1 MTIYLDNNATTAL
14 APEVREAMLPH
25 LFGEYANPSSPHGPG
40 MAARR
45 VVSEARAQ
53 IAALIGAKPA
63 DLVMTG
69 SATEATHTA
78 ILGALR
84 TLEENDHT
92 RSHIVTTAVE
102 HPATLALFEDLRQQG
117 WRVTIL
123 PVDANGLP
131 SLTAL
136 AAVVSERTALVSM
149 MWANNETGVLM
160 PVAGASAIAHAHGA
174 LFHTDAVQA
183 AGRVPVD
190 CGIADYLTLSAHK
203 MHGPKGIGALY
214 VRKGA
219 PFRPLIHGHQERRRR
234 GGTENVPGI
243 VGFGAAASLAALWM
257 DESDLLAFLRDRLE
271 TGILARWPGAR
282 VNGGSLGG
290 GGAARLPNTTNI
302 RFNDGQGR
310 PVDAEELLTRLDRA
324 GIAVSMGAACSSGVN
339 GGGGNEPSHVLT
351 AMGLTGAQAAASL
364 RFSLSRYTTA
374 AEVDAVLSELPALH
388 ARLATV

>member
-45 VVSEARAQ
+45 VVSEGRAQ
-53 IAALIGAKPA
+53 IAALIDAKPA

-136 AAVVSERTALVSM
+136 GAVVSERTALVSM

-174 LFHTDAVQA
+174 LFHSDAVQA

-190 CGIADYLTLSAHK
+190 CGITDYLTLSAHK

-243 VGFGAAASLAALWM
+243 VGFGAAASLAALWL
-257 DESDLLAFLRDRLE
+257 DEGDLLAFLRDRLE
-271 TGILARWPGAR
+271 TGILARWPGAV
-282 VNGGSLGG
+282 VNGGGT
-290 GGAARLPNTTNI
+290 ARLPNTTNI
-302 RFNDGQGR
+302 RFADGKGR

-324 GIAVSMGAACSSGVN
+324 GIAVSMGAACSSG
-339 GGGGNEPSHVLT
+339 GNEPSHVLT
-351 AMGLTGAQAAASL
+351 AMGLSGAEAAASL

-388 ARLATV
+388 ARLVNA

>member
-25 LFGEYANPSSPHGPG
+25 LFGEFANPSSPHSAG

-45 VVSEARAQ
+45 AVTEGRSQ

-63 DLVMTG
+63 DLIMTG

-84 TLEENDHT
+84 TLEETEHT

-102 HPATLALFEDLRQQG
+102 HPATLALFDDLRQQG

-131 SLTAL
+131 SLVQL
-136 AAVVSERTALVSM
+136 GAVVSERTALVSM

-174 LFHTDAVQA
+174 LFHSDAVQA

-243 VGFGAAASLAALWM
+243 VGFGTAASLAALWL
-257 DESDLLAFLRDRLE
+257 DEVDLIAFLRNRLE
-271 TGILARWPGAR
+271 SGILARWPGAR
-282 VNGGSLGG
+282 VNGA
-290 GGAARLPNTTNI
+290 GAARLPNTANI
-302 RFNDGQGR
+302 RFADAQDR
-310 PVDAEELLTRLDRA
+310 PIDAEELLMRLDRA
-324 GIAVSMGAACSSGVN
+324 GIAVSMGAACSSG
-339 GGGGNEPSHVLT
+339 GNEPSHVLT
-351 AMGLTGAQAAASL
+351 AMGLTGPQASASL

-374 AEVDAVLSELPALH
+374 AEIDAVLTELPALH
-388 ARLATV
+388 ARLAVS

>member
-14 APEVREAMLPH
+14 APEVREAILPH
-25 LFGEYANPSSPHGPG
+25 LFGEFANPSSPHGPG

-45 VVSEARAQ
+45 AVGEARAQ

-69 SATEATHTA
+69 GATEATHTA

-84 TLEENDHT
+84 TLEETEHT

-117 WRVTIL
+117 WRVTVL
-123 PVDANGLP
+123 PVDADGVP
-131 SLTAL
+131 SLAAL
-136 AAVVSERTALVSM
+136 GAVVTERTALVSM

-243 VGFGAAASLAALWM
+243 VGFGAAASLADLWM
-257 DESDLLAFLRDRLE
+257 DESGLTAFLRDRLE
-271 TGILARWPGAR
+271 NGVLARWPGAR
-282 VNGGSLGG
+282 VNGA
-290 GGAARLPNTTNI
+290 GAARLPNTTNI
-302 RFNDGQGR
+302 RFADAQGR
-310 PVDAEELLTRLDRA
+310 PVDAEELLIRLDRA
-324 GIAVSMGAACSSGVN
+324 GIAVSMGAACSSGAN
-339 GGGGNEPSHVLT
+339 GGGNEPSHVLT
-351 AMGLTGAQAAASL
+351 AMGLTGAEAAASL

-388 ARLATV
+388 ARLMTA

>member
-25 LFGEYANPSSPHGPG
+25 LFGDYANPSSPHGPG

-53 IAALIGAKPA
+53 IAALIDAKPA

-102 HPATLALFEDLRQQG
+102 HPSTLALFEDLRQQG

-131 SLTAL
+131 SLAAL
-136 AAVVSERTALVSM
+136 GAVVSERTALVSM

-174 LFHTDAVQA
+174 LFHSDAVQA
-183 AGRVPVD
+183 AGRVPVE

-257 DESDLLAFLRDRLE
+257 DEGDLLAFLRDRLE
-271 TGILARWPGAR
+271 TGILARWPGAV
-282 VNGGSLGG
+282 VNGGGT
-290 GGAARLPNTTNI
+290 ARLPNTTNI
-302 RFNDGQGR
+302 RFADGRGR

-324 GIAVSMGAACSSGVN
+324 GIAVSMGAACSSG
-339 GGGGNEPSHVLT
+339 GNEPSHVLT
-351 AMGLTGAQAAASL
+351 AMGLSGAEAAACL

-388 ARLATV
+388 ARLVNA

>member
-14 APEVREAMLPH
+14 APEVRDAMMPH
-25 LFGEYANPSSPHGPG
+25 LFGKFANPSSPHSAG

-45 VVSEARAQ
+45 AVGEAKSQ

-69 SATEATHTA
+69 SATEATHAA

-84 TLEENDHT
+84 VIEETDH
-92 RSHIVTTAVE
+92 RRDHIVTTAVE
-102 HPATLALFEDLRQQG
+102 HPATLALFDDLRPRG
-117 WRVTIL
+117 WRFTIL
-123 PVDANGLP
+123 PVNRDGLP
-131 SLTAL
+131 SLVDL
-136 AAVVSERTALVSM
+136 AAVVTEATALVSM

-160 PVAGASAIAHAHGA
+160 PVEGASAIAHAHGA
-174 LFHTDAVQA
+174 LFHSDAVQA

-203 MHGPKGIGALY
+203 MHGPKGVGALY

-219 PFRPLIHGHQERRRR
+219 PFHALIHGHQERRRR

-243 VGFGAAASLAALWM
+243 VGFGAAASLASLWLASFHK
-257 DESDLLAFLRDRLE
+257 EEADLIAFLRDRLE
-271 TGILARWPGAR
+271 QGILAGWPGAV
-282 VNGGSLGG
+282 VNGA
-290 GGAARLPNTTNI
+290 GAARLPNTSNI
-302 RFNDGQGR
+302 RFADGRGH
-310 PVDAEELLTRLDRA
+310 PVDAEELLIRLDRA
-324 GIAVSMGAACSSGVN
+324 GIAVSMGAACSSG
-339 GGGGNEPSHVLT
+339 GNEPSHVLT
-351 AMGLTGAQAAASL
+351 AMGLDGAQAAASL

-388 ARLATV
+388 ARLIAA

>member
-53 IAALIGAKPA
+53 IAALIDAKPA

-131 SLTAL
+131 SLAAL
-136 AAVVSERTALVSM
+136 GAVVSERTALVSM

-174 LFHTDAVQA
+174 LFHSDAVQA
-183 AGRVPVD
+183 AGRVLVD

-243 VGFGAAASLAALWM
+243 VGFGAAASLAALWL
-257 DESDLLAFLRDRLE
+257 DEGDLLAFLRDRLE
-271 TGILARWPGAR
+271 TGILARWPGAV
-282 VNGGSLGG
+282 VNGGGTT
-290 GGAARLPNTTNI
+290 RLPNTTNI
-302 RFNDGQGR
+302 RFADGKGR

-324 GIAVSMGAACSSGVN
+324 GIAVSMGAACSSG
-339 GGGGNEPSHVLT
+339 GNEPSHVLT
-351 AMGLTGAQAAASL
+351 AMGLSGAEAAASL

-388 ARLATV
+388 ARLVNA

>member
-45 VVSEARAQ
+45 AVGEGRGQV
-53 IAALIGAKPA
+53 AALIGAKPA

-69 SATEATHTA
+69 GATEATHTA

-84 TLEENDHT
+84 TLEETDHT

-123 PVDANGLP
+123 PVDANGVP
-131 SLTAL
+131 ALTDL
-136 AAVVSERTALVSM
+136 AAVVTERTALVSM

-160 PVAGASAIAHAHGA
+160 PVAGASAIAHASGA

-183 AGRVPVD
+183 AGRMPVD

-219 PFRPLIHGHQERRRR
+219 PFRPLIHGQQERRRR

-243 VGFGAAASLAALWM
+243 VGFGAAASLAGLWM
-257 DESDLLAFLRDRLE
+257 DEGGLTAFLRDRLE
-271 TGILARWPGAR
+271 AGILARWPGAR
-282 VNGGSLGG
+282 VNG

-302 RFNDGQGR
+302 RFADAQGR
-310 PVDAEELLTRLDRA
+310 PVDAEELLLRLDRA
-324 GIAVSMGAACSSGVN
+324 GIAVSMGAACSSGAK
-339 GGGGNEPSHVLT
+339 GGGAEPSHVLT
-351 AMGLTGAQAAASL
+351 AMGLTGAEAAASL
-364 RFSLSRYTTA
+364 RFSLSRYSTA

-388 ARLATV
+388 ARLMA

>member
-25 LFGEYANPSSPHGPG
+25 LFGPAANPSSPHGPG
-40 MAARR
+40 MAARLA
-45 VVSEARAQ
+45 VGEARAQ

-69 SATEATHTA
+69 SAAEATHAA

-84 TLEENDHT
+84 TLEETDHT

-102 HPATLALFEDLRQQG
+102 HPSTLALFEDLRQQG

-123 PVDANGLP
+123 PVNADGLP
-131 SLTAL
+131 SLSDL
-136 AAVVSERTALVSM
+136 GAVVTERTALVSM

-174 LFHTDAVQA
+174 LFHTDAAQA

-203 MHGPKGIGALY
+203 MHGPKGVGALY

-219 PFRPLIHGHQERRRR
+219 PFRPLVHGHQERRRR

-257 DESDLLAFLRDRLE
+257 DEGELVAFLRDRLE
-271 TGILARWPGAR
+271 AGILARWPGAQ
-282 VNGGSLGG
+282 VNGGRV
-290 GGAARLPNTTNI
+290 ARLPNTTNI
-302 RFNDGQGR
+302 RFADGRGR

-324 GIAVSMGAACSSGVN
+324 GIAVSMGAACSSG
-339 GGGGNEPSHVLT
+339 GNEPSHVLT
-351 AMGLTGAQAAASL
+351 AMGLSGAEASASL
-364 RFSLSRYTTA
+364 RFSLSRYSTA
-374 AEVDAVLSELPALH
+374 AEIDAVLGELPALH
-388 ARLATV
+388 ARLVAA

>member
-1 MTIYLDNNATTAL
+1 MGGDAMTIYLDNNATTAL

-25 LFGEYANPSSPHGPG
+25 LFGEFANPSSPHSAG

-45 VVSEARAQ
+45 AVGEAKSQ

-69 SATEATHTA
+69 SATEATHAA

-84 TLEENDHT
+84 VIEETDH
-92 RSHIVTTAVE
+92 RRDHIVTTAVE
-102 HPATLALFEDLRQQG
+102 HPATLALFDDLRQRG

-123 PVDANGLP
+123 PVNRDGMP
-131 SLTAL
+131 SLVDL
-136 AAVVSERTALVSM
+136 AAVVTEATALVSM

-160 PVAGASAIAHAHGA
+160 PVEGASAIAHAHGA
-174 LFHTDAVQA
+174 LFHSDAVQA

-203 MHGPKGIGALY
+203 MHGPKGVGALY

-219 PFRPLIHGHQERRRR
+219 PFHALIHGHQERRRR

-243 VGFGAAASLAALWM
+243 VGFGAAASLASLWL
-257 DESDLLAFLRDRLE
+257 DEADLIAFLRDRLE
-271 TGILARWPGAR
+271 QGILARWPGAV
-282 VNGGSLGG
+282 VNGA
-290 GGAARLPNTTNI
+290 GAARLPNTSNI
-302 RFNDGQGR
+302 RFADGRGH
-310 PVDAEELLTRLDRA
+310 PVDAEELLMRLDRA
-324 GIAVSMGAACSSGVN
+324 GIAVSMGAACSSG
-339 GGGGNEPSHVLT
+339 GNEPSHVLT
-351 AMGLTGAQAAASL
+351 AMGLSGAQAAASL

-388 ARLATV
+388 ARLIAA

>member
-14 APEVREAMLPH
+14 APEVRDAMMPH
-25 LFGEYANPSSPHGPG
+25 LFGKFANPSSPHSAG

-45 VVSEARAQ
+45 AVGEAKSQ

-69 SATEATHTA
+69 SATEATHAA

-84 TLEENDHT
+84 VIEETDH
-92 RSHIVTTAVE
+92 RRDHIVTTAVE
-102 HPATLALFEDLRQQG
+102 HPATLALFDDLRQRG

-123 PVDANGLP
+123 PVNRDGLP
-131 SLTAL
+131 SLVDL
-136 AAVVSERTALVSM
+136 AAVVTEATALVSM

-160 PVAGASAIAHAHGA
+160 PVEGASAIAHAHGA
-174 LFHTDAVQA
+174 LFHSDAVQA

-203 MHGPKGIGALY
+203 MHGPKGVGALY

-219 PFRPLIHGHQERRRR
+219 PFHALIHGHQERRRR

-243 VGFGAAASLAALWM
+243 VGFGAAASLASLWLASFHK
-257 DESDLLAFLRDRLE
+257 EEADLIAFLRDRLE
-271 TGILARWPGAR
+271 QGILAGWPGAV
-282 VNGGSLGG
+282 VNGA
-290 GGAARLPNTTNI
+290 GAARLPNTSNI
-302 RFNDGQGR
+302 RFADGRGH
-310 PVDAEELLTRLDRA
+310 PVDAEELLIRLDRA
-324 GIAVSMGAACSSGVN
+324 GIAVSMGAACSSG
-339 GGGGNEPSHVLT
+339 GNEPSHVLT
-351 AMGLTGAQAAASL
+351 AMGLDGAQAAASL

-388 ARLATV
+388 ARLIAA